1 MVMRIYT
8 KTGDQGE
15 TSLFGGERVKKDHL
29 RVEAYGEV
37 DELNAALGLAV
48 SLVGDKTRNTA
59 QLLQHIQA
67 LLFELGAQLATPPA
81 RQKQPTQMT
90 SQDIAML
97 ERSID
102 SMEQELTPLQSFI
115 LPGGSRFASALHV
128 ARSVCRRAERR
139 VVTLRT
145 LEPSTPIIIVTFL
158 NRLSDFLFVVARYAN
173 HQEGIADI
181 LWQSGEKN

>member
-29 RVEAYGEV
+29 RVEAYGDV

-48 SLVGDKTRNTA
+48 SLASEKSRTTA
-59 QLLQHIQA
+59 QLLQHVQA

-90 SQDIAML
+90 AQDITML
-97 ERSID
+97 EHSID
-102 SMEQELTPLQSFI
+102 AMEQELAPLQSFI
-115 LPGGSRFASALHV
+115 LPGGSPFASALHV

-145 LEPSTPIIIVTFL
+145 LEPNTPVIVVTFL

-173 HQEGIADI
+173 FQEDI
-181 LWQSGEKN
+181 PDIVWQSREKN